1 MHAQRIIQD
10 LLPTECPSIH
20 AKRRDCLAAT
30 VEAGSK
36 GSLSLMGISRA
47 LGNTTAIRHRI
58 KRCDR
63 LLGNSKMEKE
73 QQPVYAAMARRI
85 MCGITKPLIIV
96 DWSDLRADRSLQLL
110 RAALVVQG
118 RAMTLYEE
126 VHPMS
131 RATSL
136 KVHRAFLK
144 SLNSILPPQCRPI
157 FITDAGFRSTWFK
170 LLDNMGY
177 AWIGRIRNRDMVRS
191 SSAESAWHG
200 CKNLYKK
207 ANSELKDLGQFHY
220 VLLQSGSMS
229 PSTDQETI
237 ARQAPN
243 YGARQSDQERP

>member
-10 LLPTECPSIH
+10 LLSTECPSIQ
-20 AKRRDCLAAT
+20 AKRRDCLAAA

-47 LGNTTAIRHRI
+47 SGNTTAIRHRI

-73 QQPVYAAMARRI
+73 RQPVYAAMARRI

-136 KVHRAFLK
+136 KVHRAFSEPRGQTTFSEK
-144 SLNSILPPQCRPI
+144 S
-157 FITDAGFRSTWFK
+157 
-170 LLDNMGY
+170 
-177 AWIGRIRNRDMVRS
+177 
-191 SSAESAWHG
+191 
-200 CKNLYKK
+200 
-207 ANSELKDLGQFHY
+207 
-220 VLLQSGSMS
+220 
-229 PSTDQETI
+229 
-237 ARQAPN
+237 
-243 YGARQSDQERP
+243 